1 MASLR
6 TVGLVKTYGNVYAL
20 RDVSLDVAE
29 GELVAVLGP
38 SGSGKSTFV
47 RAVAGFVKVDS
58 GAIHLGDRD
67 VTRVPPEKRNTAM
80 VFQNY
85 ALWPHMTV
93 AQNIA
98 YGLRIRRWTEDAIRR
113 KVAWAL
119 ELVDLVGLENR
130 LPSQLSGGQQQRVA
144 LARALVV
151 DPDVLLL
158 DEPLSNLDAKIRY
171 RIRFEI
177 KKLQKQLK
185 LTTIYITHDQEE
197 ALSIADKVA
206 ILDRGQL
213 LQYGAP
219 QEVYARP
226 ANAFVAEFIGASTV
240 VRVPVRRDAQGS
252 FIDLGGARI
261 PAPAKAEGEE
271 AMVIFRADEMELE
284 PEQGAGAGGTG
295 AGATS
300 AGVPGAAATA
310 AAGVYV
316 PAAAGAATPD
326 AGGTDGPGGDGTG
339 FYVFRGTVVES
350 MYLGARVRY
359 EVRVGDQAT
368 FFVDSQRA
376 IPPGQPVSLRIDR
389 EKLYVF

>member
-1 MASLR
+1 MAALR

-20 RDVSLDVAE
+20 RHVSLDVAE

-58 GAIHLGDRD
+58 GAIYLGDRD

-119 ELVDLVGLENR
+119 ELVDLTGLENR

-206 ILDRGQL
+206 ILDRGEL
-213 LQYGAP
+213 LQYGTP

-240 VRVPVRRDAQGS
+240 VRVPVRRDAGGA
-252 FIDLGGARI
+252 FIHLGGARI
-261 PAPAKAEGEE
+261 PAPAKPDGEE

-284 PEQGAGAGGTG
+284 PLPEGAGANG
-295 AGATS
+295 AGAD
-300 AGVPGAAATA
+300 TA
-310 AAGVYV
+310 A
-316 PAAAGAATPD
+316 PDAAGAEV
-326 AGGTDGPGGDGTG
+326 AGADGAGC
-339 FYVFRGTVVES
+339 YVFRGTVVES

-359 EVRVGDQAT
+359 EVRVGEQAT

-376 IPPGQPVSLRIDR
+376 IPPGQPVRLRIAR